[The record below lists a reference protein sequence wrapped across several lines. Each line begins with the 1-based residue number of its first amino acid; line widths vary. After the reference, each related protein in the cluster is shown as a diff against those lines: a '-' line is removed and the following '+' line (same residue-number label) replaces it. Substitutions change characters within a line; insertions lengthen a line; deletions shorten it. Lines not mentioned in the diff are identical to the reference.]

1 MPVKGL
7 ECLQMPDK
15 RVTVPPGVMFRDL
28 EGEAVVLELES
39 GRYFGLNETGTRMWL
54 LLQEHGSVESALRAL
69 LAEFDVAEEL
79 LREELLS
86 FVNNL
91 SSQRLLQI
99 HEG

>member
-1 MPVKGL
+1 
-7 ECLQMPDK
+7 MPDK

-54 LLQEHGSVESALRAL
+54 LLQEHGGSVESALRAL
-69 LAEFDVAEEL
+69 LTEYDVAEEL

-86 FVNNL
+86 FVDTL